1 MKVIAIARGHG
12 TLNYLCMVHTKKGA
26 DWEFLPELSL
36 AYPFRTISEAQ
47 HAINERFPPISG
59 TTHNVQYVLVFSEP
73 PSDKDSPLLKFL
85 KTPVE
90 DIMRKAADNY
100 KTPWYFDGKP
110 LERPLGSMRG
120 QISKETLD
128 AVDPAKKDPTE

>member
-1 MKVIAIARGHG
+1 MKVIAITRVHG
-12 TLNYLCMVHTKKGA
+12 TLNCLCMVHTKEGI

-36 AYPFRTISEAQ
+36 AYPFRTISDAKR
-47 HAINERFPPISG
+47 AINERFPPISG

-73 PSDKDSPLLKFL
+73 PSDKDSPLLKHL

-90 DIMRKAADNY
+90 DLLRKASNY
-100 KTPWYFDGKP
+100 QSPIPWAFEHP
-110 LERPLGSMRG
+110 LERPLGAMRD